1 MLNNMLVYKGQVIVD
16 FNKLADKY
24 TKAEIDAMISSVFV
38 YKGTVATYDDLL
50 AIQNPKVGDC
60 YNVQADDHNYAWNGT
75 AWDKLAGVI
84 DLSDYYTSSQVDSL
98 IAGLRSQI
106 SSLNVGVLSINNE
119 LPDSTGNIDINKETK
134 IFYHLGET
142 FTVSNDLELVK
153 EIYASV
159 QSRKDTRVII
169 YSNSNN
175 TAQVEYNAYMV
186 NDSLLKLSS
195 ASLVDTSFNN
205 MNNAYRNLNIVTK
218 IINLNLTITEGNIT
232 NFTSSSASTGNSLNV
247 LDTDNPKNNYFVPTE
262 NWQPVSYGYLIDYIT
277 ANGGQFKKLPE
288 ISRNYYKIGDL
299 YQGYYYSN
307 SFKLNVLYNNGNSS
321 TFIDFENAYVFVY
334 DISSILESNTGI
346 ITVLALGKVEKGSD
360 ITTSPS
366 IFSAKFSTKAGSSQ
380 YVLKITS
387 FDFSQLVNQF
397 IMNSSDADISGKY
410 TFETLPESS
419 VTPTKDEQLVPK
431 SYVDEK
437 IPEASIQIIDNNTNG
452 IVLSDLALGDIVIKG
467 LTTSL
472 SVILKATSSS
482 TALTITPLDN
492 RFSYLKEISS
502 VTNTE
507 VVGSYI
513 GNNGIAYYI
522 SYNASTQEL
531 STTQALSSSVLN
543 TSDSQNVSGLKTF
556 TTLPQSSLTPT
567 NNNDLVN
574 KSYVDSTIQS
584 YIGDINA
591 ELATLVTL

>member
-16 FNKLADKY
+16 FNKLADTY

-50 AIQNPKVGDC
+50 AIQSPKVGDC

-106 SSLNVGVLSINNE
+106 SSLNVGVLSINSE

-134 IFYHLGET
+134 IFYHLGEI

-169 YSNSNN
+169 YSSN
-175 TAQVEYNAYMV
+175 TAQVEYNAHMATENV
-186 NDSLLKLSS
+186 LELSS
-195 ASLVDTSFNN
+195 ASLVDVTTNSS
-205 MNNAYRNLNIVTK
+205 NNAYRNLEIVTK
-218 IINLNLTITEGNIT
+218 LIDLSLTITEGNIT
-232 NFTSSSASTGNSLNV
+232 SFTSSLSTSGNGLNV
-247 LDTDNPKNNYFVPTE
+247 LDTHYPKDTYFVPTE
-262 NWQPVSYGYLIDYIT
+262 NWQPVSYGYLIDYIDK
-277 ANGGQFKKLPE
+277 NGGQFKKLPE
-288 ISRNYYKIGDL
+288 ISRNYYRIGDL
-299 YQGYYYSN
+299 YQGYYYSDN
-307 SFKLNVLYNNGNSS
+307 FELNVSYNNGNTS

-334 DISSILESNTGI
+334 DISSDTGI
-346 ITVLALGKVEKGSD
+346 ITVLALGKVENGSD

-366 IFSAKFSTKAGSSQ
+366 IFSAKFSTVAGSNQ
-380 YVLKITS
+380 YVLRITS

-397 IMNSSDADISGKY
+397 IMSSSDVNISGKY

-419 VTPTKDEQLVPK
+419 VTPTKAEQLVPK
-431 SYVDEK
+431 SYVDRK
-437 IPEASIQIIDNNTNG
+437 IPSASSIQIIDNNTNG
-452 IVLSDLALGDIVIKG
+452 IILSDLQIGDILIES
-467 LTTSL
+467 LSPSL
-472 SVILKATSSS
+472 SVILKATSNSS
-482 TALTITPLDN
+482 ILTINPLDN
-492 RFSYLKEISS
+492 RISYLKNISD

-507 VVGSYI
+507 VVGSFI
-513 GNNGIAYYI
+513 GNDGICYYI
-522 SYNASTQEL
+522 NYNASTQKL
-531 STTQALSSSVLN
+531 STAQALSSSVLN

-584 YIGDINA
+584 YFGDINA
-591 ELATLVTL
+591 ELATLTDLGGE

>member
-169 YSNSNN
+169 YSDSNN

-195 ASLVDTSFNN
+195 ASLVDTSSNN
-205 MNNAYRNLNIVTK
+205 ANNAYRNLSIATK
-218 IINLNLTITEGNIT
+218 NINLNLTITEGNIT
-232 NFTSSSASTGNSLNV
+232 NFTSSSSSTGSSLNV
-247 LDTDNPKNNYFVPTE
+247 LDTSKPKNKYFVPTE
-262 NWQPVSYGYLIDYIT
+262 NWQPVSYGYLIDYVT

-288 ISRNYYKIGDL
+288 KSRAYKIDDL
-299 YQGYYYSN
+299 YQGCYYSN
-307 SFKLNVLYNNGNSS
+307 SFELNVFYNRGNA
-321 TFIDFENAYVFVY
+321 TFINFENAYVFVY
-334 DISSILESNTGI
+334 DITSDAGV
-346 ITVLALGKVEKGSD
+346 ITVLSLGKVEQGNNT
-360 ITTSPS
+360 TTSPS
-366 IFSAKFSTKAGSSQ
+366 IFSATFTTEAGFYQ
-380 YVLKITS
+380 YELRITS

-397 IMNSSDADISGKY
+397 IMSSSDADISGKY
-410 TFETLPESS
+410 TFEKLPETS
-419 VTPTKDEQLVPK
+419 VTPTKNNQLVPK

-437 IPEASIQIIDNNTNG
+437 IPSASIQIIDNNTNG

-472 SVILKATSSS
+472 SVVLKATSSS

-513 GNNGIAYYI
+513 GNNGVAYYI

-531 STTQALSSSVLN
+531 STTQAL
-543 TSDSQNVSGLKTF
+543 TSTVVNMSGSQSISGLKTF

-567 NNNDLVN
+567 DNNDLVN

>member
-1 MLNNMLVYKGQVIVD
+1 MLNNMLVYKGQVIID

-75 AWDKLAGVI
+75 TWDKLAGVI

-134 IFYHLGET
+134 IFYHLGEI

-175 TAQVEYNAYMV
+175 TAQVEYIAHMATENV
-186 NDSLLKLSS
+186 LELSS
-195 ASLVDTSFNN
+195 ASLVDVTTNSS
-205 MNNAYRNLNIVTK
+205 NNAYRNLEIVTK
-218 IINLNLTITEGNIT
+218 LIDLSLIITEGNIT
-232 NFTSSSASTGNSLNV
+232 SFTSSLSTSGNGLNV
-247 LDTDNPKNNYFVPTE
+247 LDTQYPKDTYFVPTE
-262 NWQPVSYGYLIDYIT
+262 NWQPVSFGYLIDYIDK
-277 ANGGQFKKLPE
+277 NGGQFKKLPE
-288 ISRNYYKIGDL
+288 ISRNHYKISDL
-299 YQGYYYSN
+299 YQGYYYSD
-307 SFKLNVLYNNGNSS
+307 SFELNVSYNNGNES

-334 DISSILESNTGI
+334 DITSDAGI
-346 ITVLALGKVEKGSD
+346 ITVLALGKAEQGRN
-360 ITTSPS
+360 IATSPS
-366 IFSAKFSTKAGSSQ
+366 IFSAKFSTKTGSSQ

-387 FDFSQLVNQF
+387 FEFSQLVNQF

-419 VTPTKDEQLVPK
+419 VTPTKAEQLVPK
-431 SYVDEK
+431 SYVDGK
-437 IPEASIQIIDNNTNG
+437 IPSASSIQIIDNNTNG
-452 IVLSDLALGDIVIKG
+452 IILSDLQIGDILIES
-467 LTTSL
+467 LSPSL
-472 SVILKATSSS
+472 SVILKATSNSS
-482 TALTITPLDN
+482 ILTINPLDN
-492 RFSYLKEISS
+492 RISYLKNISD

-507 VVGSYI
+507 VVGSFI
-513 GNNGIAYYI
+513 GNDGICYYI
-522 SYNASTQEL
+522 NYNASTQKL

-543 TSDSQNVSGLKTF
+543 ISDSQNVSGLKTF

-584 YIGDINA
+584 YFRDINA
-591 ELATLVTL
+591 ELATLTDLGGE

>member
-50 AIQNPKVGDC
+50 AIQSPKVGDC

-106 SSLNVGVLSINNE
+106 SSLNVGVLSINSE
-119 LPDSTGNIDINKETK
+119 LPDSAGNIDINKETK
-134 IFYHLGET
+134 IFYHLGEI

-169 YSNSNN
+169 YSSN
-175 TAQVEYNAYMV
+175 TTQAEYNARLV
-186 NDSLLKLSS
+186 NDNTLRLSS
-195 ASLVDTSFNN
+195 ASLVDASSNN
-205 MNNAYRNLNIVTK
+205 INYAYRNLKIVTK
-218 IINLNLTITEGNIT
+218 LIDLNLTITEGNIT
-232 NFTSSSASTGNSLNV
+232 DFTSSSASTGNSLNV
-247 LDTDNPKNNYFVPTE
+247 LDTDNPKNTYFVPTE
-262 NWQPVSYGYLIDYIT
+262 NWQPVSFGYLIDYIT

-288 ISRNYYKIGDL
+288 ISRDYYKISDL

-307 SFKLNVLYNNGNSS
+307 SFKLNVLYNNGSGS
-321 TFIDFENAYVFVY
+321 IFIDFENAYVFVY
-334 DISSILESNTGI
+334 DISSALESNTGL
-346 ITVLALGKVEKGSD
+346 ITVLSLGKAEQGSD

-380 YVLKITS
+380 YVLKISS

-437 IPEASIQIIDNNTNG
+437 IPSASIQIIDNNTNG

-467 LTTSL
+467 LTSSL
-472 SVILKATSSS
+472 SVILKATSNS

-492 RFSYLKEISS
+492 RFSYLKNISD

-507 VVGSYI
+507 VIGSYI
-513 GNNGIAYYI
+513 GNNGITYYI

-531 STTQALSSSVLN
+531 STTQALLSSVLN

>member
-16 FNKLADKY
+16 FNKLADTY

-38 YKGTVATYDDLL
+38 YKGTVATYNDLL

-75 AWDKLAGVI
+75 TWDKLAGVI

-106 SSLNVGVLSINNE
+106 SSLNVGVLSINSE
-119 LPDSTGNIDINKETK
+119 LPDSAGNIDINKETK
-134 IFYHLGET
+134 IFYHLGEI

-169 YSNSNN
+169 YSSN
-175 TAQVEYNAYMV
+175 TAQVEYFAHMATENV
-186 NDSLLKLSS
+186 LELSS
-195 ASLVDTSFNN
+195 ASLVDVTTNSS
-205 MNNAYRNLNIVTK
+205 NNAYRNLEIVTK
-218 IINLNLTITEGNIT
+218 LIDLSLTITEGNIT
-232 NFTSSSASTGNSLNV
+232 SFTSSLSTSGNGLNV
-247 LDTDNPKNNYFVPTE
+247 LDTQYPKDTYFVPTE
-262 NWQPVSYGYLIDYIT
+262 SWQPVSFGYLTDYINE
-277 ANGGQFKKLPE
+277 NGGQFKKLPE
-288 ISRNYYKIGDL
+288 ISRNYYQISDL

-307 SFKLNVLYNNGNSS
+307 SFKLNVLYNNGNGS

-334 DISSILESNTGI
+334 DISSDTGI
-346 ITVLALGKVEKGSD
+346 ITVLALGKAKNGRD

-380 YVLKITS
+380 YVLKMNS
-387 FDFSQLVNQF
+387 FDFLQLVNQF
-397 IMNSSDADISGKY
+397 VMNSSNTDISGKY

-431 SYVDEK
+431 SYVDKK
-437 IPEASIQIIDNNTNG
+437 IPSDSIQIIDNNTNG

-467 LTTSL
+467 LTSSL
-472 SVILKATSSS
+472 SVILKATSNSS
-482 TALTITPLDN
+482 ILTINPLDN
-492 RFSYLKEISS
+492 RISYLKNISD

-507 VVGSYI
+507 VVGSFI
-513 GNNGIAYYI
+513 GNDGICYYI
-522 SYNASTQEL
+522 NYNASTQKL

-584 YIGDINA
+584 YIGDINV
-591 ELATLVTL
+591 ELATLTDLGGE